1 MTKLTVLNTHTM
13 QVEPLEEEQN
23 SQGDE
28 EAIELNLIA

>member
-23 SQGDE
+23 E
-28 EAIELNLIA
+28 EAIELNIIG